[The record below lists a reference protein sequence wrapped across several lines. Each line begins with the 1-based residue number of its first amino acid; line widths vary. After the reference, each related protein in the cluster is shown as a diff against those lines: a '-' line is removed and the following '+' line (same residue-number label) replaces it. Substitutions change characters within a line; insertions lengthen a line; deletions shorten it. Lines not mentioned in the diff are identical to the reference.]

1 MNKIIPLFLVLMFS
15 LGSLSGCIESEPEAI
30 ESEFEFCTDGNM
42 PEWRVGCSFPSF
54 DYIDQNGTHWNESS
68 ANESG
73 RWVAYFSAS
82 WCTHCKPTIGALDE
96 AIMPNH
102 LLVLNKHESNES
114 SNMTDWHNLME
125 GELNR
130 SIDRPF
136 LHAPPLSQNL
146 SVASIPHI
154 VLIENNTI
162 LSVRIGLW
170 DSVEGMSAWFNATTH
185 ESGYTKIIDAS

>member
-1 MNKIIPLFLVLMFS
+1 
-15 LGSLSGCIESEPEAI
+15 
-30 ESEFEFCTDGNM
+30 
-42 PEWRVGCSFPSF
+42 
-54 DYIDQNGTHWNESS
+54 
-68 ANESG
+68 
-73 RWVAYFSAS
+73 
-82 WCTHCKPTIGALDE
+82 
-96 AIMPNH
+96 
-102 LLVLNKHESNES
+102 
-114 SNMTDWHNLME
+114 ME